1 VTARLRSSRRA
12 AKRRAANLAVAIG
25 LLGACAI
32 LVVLV
37 ESPGGST
44 VAGKSGPVQRP
55 RRPAPAALIPLALG
69 RSALGKSALGKSG
82 LSRSALG
89 RSALAH
95 STLGRSSAL
104 APARLAPA
112 ALTPAAAAGLRLMTE
127 AAAACESVA
136 FRGTQLTAWW
146 GQGGGSAS
154 VLQVWHRPGT
164 AILARSASTAA
175 SPPDERQLDPAA
187 LPDQDEVMT
196 ITPPLLALMRVNYQL
211 THTGSGTVDGR
222 PAEVVEVRRHDGSLA
237 ARFWLDAATKLPL
250 RRELFDAGAAIFS
263 EDAYIGLSVGA
274 DQLGDMPSA
283 DALPWTGQLT
293 ADRLA
298 ALRANGWPLPSALAG
313 GLALFAATETATTS
327 GQVVDLSYSDGL
339 SIISVFLQRGELP
352 RSMPGWRQIAPRSSD
367 VYAVDPDD
375 RSLAWSAGG
384 FVYTVI
390 CDAPATA
397 VSRAVADLPHDSSP
411 GFWERIGRGFRR
423 MASWV
428 NPFS

>member
-1 VTARLRSSRRA
+1 VTARLRSSRRV
-12 AKRRAANLAVAIG
+12 ANLVVAIS
-25 LLGACAI
+25 LLGACAV

-55 RRPAPAALIPLALG
+55 RRAAAAALLPLALG
-69 RSALGKSALGKSG
+69 
-82 LSRSALG
+82 
-89 RSALAH
+89 H
-95 STLGRSSAL
+95 SSAL
-104 APARLAPA
+104 SPARRESAP
-112 ALTPAAAAGLRLMTE
+112 LTPEDTAGLRLMTE

-136 FRGTQLTAWW
+136 FRGTQVTAWW
-146 GQGGGSAS
+146 GQSGGGAS

-175 SPPDERQLDPAA
+175 RSPDERPLDPAG
-187 LPDQDEVMT
+187 LPDQNEVMT
-196 ITPPLLALMRVNYQL
+196 ITPPLLTLLRANYQL
-211 THTGSGTVDGR
+211 TYTGSGTADGR

-237 ARFWLDAATKLPL
+237 ARFWLDVATKLPL
-250 RRELFDAGAAIFS
+250 RRELFDADAAIFS

-283 DALPWTGQLT
+283 DVLPWAGQLT
-293 ADRLA
+293 ADGLA
-298 ALRANGWPLPSALAG
+298 ALQSNGWPVHSALAG
-313 GLALFAATETATTS
+313 GLTLFAATETVTAS
-327 GQVVDLSYSDGL
+327 GKVAELSYSDGL

-352 RSMPGWRQIAPRSSD
+352 RSMPGWRQIEPGGSD
-367 VYAVDPDD
+367 VYAVDSDD

-390 CDAPATA
+390 SDAPAAT
-397 VSRAVADLPHDSSP
+397 VSRAVVGLPHDSSP

-423 MASWV
+423 MASWF
-428 NPFS
+428 NPFG

>member
-1 VTARLRSSRRA
+1 VTARLRSSRRVA
-12 AKRRAANLAVAIG
+12 KRRVAKRRAANLAVAIG
-25 LLGACAI
+25 LLGACAV

-69 RSALGKSALGKSG
+69 RSALGNSALGKSALGKTG
-82 LSRSALG
+82 MG
-89 RSALAH
+89 K
-95 STLGRSSAL
+95 SAL

-112 ALTPAAAAGLRLMTE
+112 PPTSAAAAGLRLMTE
-127 AAAACESVA
+127 AAAACETVA
-136 FRGTQLTAWW
+136 FRGTQVTAWW
-146 GQGGGSAS
+146 GQAGGSAS

-164 AILARSASTAA
+164 PILARSASTAA
-175 SPPDERQLDPAA
+175 SPPDEGQLDPAA

-211 THTGSGTVDGR
+211 TYTGSGTADGR
-222 PAEVVEVRRHDGSLA
+222 PARVVEVRRHDGSLA
-237 ARFWLDAATKLPL
+237 ARFWLDVATKLPL
-250 RRELFDAGAAIFS
+250 RRELFETDAAIFS

-298 ALRANGWPLPSALAG
+298 ALRANGWPLRSALAG
-313 GLALFAATETATTS
+313 GLALLAATETATKS
-327 GQVVDLSYSDGL
+327 GQVVELSYSDGL

-352 RSMPGWRQIAPRSSD
+352 RAMPGWRQIAPRSSD

-390 CDAPATA
+390 SDAPAAA
-397 VSRAVADLPHDSSP
+397 VSQAVADLPHDSSP